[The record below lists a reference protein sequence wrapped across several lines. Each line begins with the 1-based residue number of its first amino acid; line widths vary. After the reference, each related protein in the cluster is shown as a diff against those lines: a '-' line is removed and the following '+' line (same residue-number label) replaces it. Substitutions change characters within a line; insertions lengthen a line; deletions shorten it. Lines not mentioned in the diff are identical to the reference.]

1 MAPISAHVS
10 PPAIAISPPTAH
22 ASSRRAGDGI
32 RSAMMPLV
40 RKIADPS
47 TLPITREVVLP
58 SPRARTNPE
67 SGSFVLSEP
76 IYPRQRTPRTAW
88 LSST

>member
-1 MAPISAHVS
+1 MPQQEG
-10 PPAIAISPPTAH
+10 
-22 ASSRRAGDGI
+22 GDGI

-47 TLPITREVVLP
+47 TLPITRDVALP

-76 IYPRQRTPRTAW
+76 IHPRRRTPRTAW
-88 LSST
+88 LSSA